1 MKRCAQLLLT
11 DKSYAVELS
20 IEASAALG
28 MLRGAGAG
36 CVTRYLLTRLWT
48 QQQIPA
54 GDVNA
59 RKVNTALNSA
69 GLGSK
74 ELARYT
80 MLRLMNVV
88 QTYDL
93 EHGCLVKVGE
103 EQMCNYL
110 SSHATREAV
119 HALRFEGGPRI
130 PQLSV

>member
-28 MLRGAGAG
+28 MLRRAGAG
-36 CVTRYLLTRLWT
+36 CLRYLLTRLWT
-48 QQQIPA
+48 QQKIPA
-54 GDVNA
+54 GDVSA

-74 ELARYT
+74 ELGHDT
-80 MLRLMNVV
+80 VLRLMHVV

-93 EHGCLVKVGE
+93 EHGCVVGE
-103 EQMCNYL
+103 EQM
-110 SSHATREAV
+110 
-119 HALRFEGGPRI
+119 
-130 PQLSV
+130 